1 MSKPPKEFGT
11 GSALGIVATRDEG
24 VVENVHLRYAAQ
36 LQKNRSLIST
46 FGMTLAIVAVPYGIG
61 GPLMSAMYG
70 GGQLSLFVGLL
81 SLFVGLLVV
90 LFFDGC
96 IALSL
101 AELICR
107 YPTSLKSTTIC
118 ISSAASTRRLER
130 LCRS

>member
-1 MSKPPKEFGT
+1 MSEIHEELET
-11 GSALGIVATRDEG
+11 RSALGVAPTREEG

-70 GGQLSLFVGLL
+70 GGQLSLFFGLL
-81 SLFVGLLVV
+81 IV

-96 IALSL
+96 VALTL
-101 AELICR
+101 AEPISR
-107 YPTSLKSTTIC
+107 YPTPRSLLLVV
-118 ISSAASTRRLER
+118 SALRQA
-130 LCRS
+130 